1 MKTFKEFMVTR
12 GFSLGPSG
20 VHKPMASMGGKGQHF
35 PQHRKYSTVFA
46 TYKGP
51 GFGTYKPM
59 VTANQKI
66 KNELSV
72 KLKQKVLDRKIK
84 RAKAKFLTKKFL
96 SKP

>member
-20 VHKPMASMGGKGQHF
+20 VH
-35 PQHRKYSTVFA
+35 
-46 TYKGP
+46 
-51 GFGTYKPM
+51 KPM